1 MVSYHIPCRS
11 RRKPSSTH
19 IPQKLFSTTLW
30 LIHRSAGCLRTHP
43 SAIKAVHRQY
53 FEAGADIATAAT
65 YQASLEGFM
74 SSAGARVTRAQA
86 EDLIRKGVALAIE
99 ARDEF
104 WAAYSREEA
113 GKRKTEEAGGGTRQ
127 RPLVAAS
134 VGCYGAAQADGSE
147 YRGAYGLTVEE
158 VSREIVP
165 ALDVL
170 LPSRTSSPCMRPH
183 APFCSSP
190 CMRPHVPF
198 CSSPCMRPHAPIC
211 SSPCMRPHVPSC
223 S

>member
-1 MVSYHIPCRS
+1 
-11 RRKPSSTH
+11 
-19 IPQKLFSTTLW
+19 
-30 LIHRSAGCLRTHP
+30 
-43 SAIKAVHRQY
+43 
-53 FEAGADIATAAT
+53 
-65 YQASLEGFM
+65 M

-86 EDLIRKGVALAIE
+86 EDLMRKGVALAIE

-158 VSREIVP
+158 VSREIFP

-170 LPSRTSSPCMRPH
+170 FPVAPAHLVCVLLSPSAADGLAPSP
-183 APFCSSP
+183 P
-190 CMRPHVPF
+190 CNPG
-198 CSSPCMRPHAPIC
+198 
-211 SSPCMRPHVPSC
+211 
-223 S
+223 